1 MQTDEKKQL
10 TPRPI
15 TPAQHNL
22 LDFITR
28 NEPFEVARQIRRA
41 LIFAISMTDDPGT
54 EHCTAWYYLLELEDH
69 LCDIGENADVV
80 QN

>member
-1 MQTDEKKQL
+1 MTPDEKKQL
-10 TPRPI
+10 PPRPI
-15 TPAQHNL
+15 TPAQLNL

-41 LIFAISMTDDPGT
+41 LIFSIAITDDPSA

-69 LCDIGENADVV
+69 LCDIGEKPDELHN
-80 QN
+80 